1 MVVAAG
7 PARVPFPPWGVGADS
22 NPNGPWVGG
31 SAVRRRRALPGGAAD
46 SGPSWEGTLD
56 PGRRGERNLPRWHQ
70 LCFLIASSLLSA
82 CAAE

>member
-1 MVVAAG
+1 MVAAG
-7 PARVPFPPWGVGADS
+7 PARVPFPPWGVGVDS

-46 SGPSWEGTLD
+46 SGPSWEGTRRL
-56 PGRRGERNLPRWHQ
+56 GRRGKGACHDGTSSAALSLPP
-70 LCFLIASSLLSA
+70 FLPSA